1 MARSIIRTKTTFT
14 NEAGEEIT
22 RESEEARASI
32 FDRATSIATTVGI
45 LIGLITAIGTVY
57 NYKIQ
62 AEHDLS
68 VRERE
73 SKKLFYEKQAT
84 LYFKAVDT
92 VGKIANAKSPNKPDI
107 DEFWL
112 LYWGSLGTVEDN
124 AVDEAMVAFGELLN
138 RNAGRDCLQQAS
150 LLLSHCVKK
159 SLEASWNVSLGAP
172 PELPCERASFKE
184 VSQCAR

>member
-1 MARSIIRTKTTFT
+1 MARSIIRTKTTVT

-84 LYFKAVDT
+84 LYF
-92 VGKIANAKSPNKPDI
+92 
-107 DEFWL
+107 
-112 LYWGSLGTVEDN
+112 N

-159 SLEASWNVSLGAP
+159 SLEASWNVNLGAP